1 MATDRCGHT
10 QVSASHF
17 DSMDGTQSA
26 TAPVAALDASALMT
40 PLQADIRLFE
50 EIDRV
55 VGACELVVP
64 ESVRSEL
71 DGLATGAG
79 REATAASVAAD
90 LAERAQEVTTKESY
104 ADDALV
110 ALARRG
116 KTDYVVTVDGPL
128 QQRVLEQDV
137 PVIGLSGQNTLGVT
151 EP

>member
-1 MATDRCGHT
+1 
-10 QVSASHF
+10 
-17 DSMDGTQSA
+17 MDGTQSA
-26 TAPVAALDASALMT
+26 TAPVAALDTSALMT

-116 KTDYVVTVDGPL
+116 KPIT
-128 QQRVLEQDV
+128 
-137 PVIGLSGQNTLGVT
+137 
-151 EP
+151 